1 LFSSRSRHTIFSRD
15 WSSDVC
21 SSDLDHLLDEG
32 AVHLV
37 DQASRLKARTDL
49 VEGAARLL
57 GRGQSELDA
66 ADLGLVLDL
75 AGYQL
80 DGHLA
85 AEGARR
91 LFCLAGAAHH
101 PRARHADAVSLEEC
115 ADLVGGKPPGLA
127 SFEHRTGPFTG

>member
-80 DGHLA
+80 DGHL
-85 AEGARR
+85 EIG
-91 LFCLAGAAHH
+91 
-101 PRARHADAVSLEEC
+101 RASCRERVQVE
-115 ADLVGGKPPGLA
+115 VGSGTIKG
-127 SFEHRTGPFTG
+127 EV